1 MSQILKPADV
11 VLVEGKR
18 RISTAIKSRRSTP
31 YCLASALDCARRQSV
46 HEEPLQIDEE

>member
-18 RISTAIKSRRSTP
+18 RISAQRRTIPGVQKNVPARIFPSANENRSSIAQ
-31 YCLASALDCARRQSV
+31 ASAS
-46 HEEPLQIDEE
+46 